1 MPFTGTL
8 RSGPPLDIRPATLKT
23 AAGIVGVVALGPL
36 LLIAP
41 IAVAAAGAADAEAA
55 CSDGGT
61 QTVDSSA
68 VTKQA
73 ESILKGGG
81 KRSAAVASL
90 DDPTEQV
97 PNAKTIQATG
107 VAMKVPARG
116 QIVALATAL
125 QESGLRN
132 LDYGDRDS
140 LGLFQQRPSQGWG
153 TATQVRDPVQA
164 STKFYEELLRV
175 SGWQSM
181 TVTQAAQA
189 VQQSGSPD
197 AYAKWHPLAT
207 ALQQAIGTSLS
218 KASTSDKSGS
228 TDTKDEESDPVPAG
242 CGTGDDGAAFGAIAT
257 GSVPKN
263 YKIPTT
269 APKPVR
275 TAIRWALGQLG
286 TPYQWGGECS
296 DPHGQDPMGRCDCS
310 SLMRASYKAGGVS
323 ISRTTY
329 TQVKEGKAV
338 SVDALKPGDLLF
350 TRGTAEVPEHV
361 GMFIGEGL
369 ILQAPHTGDVVKI
382 STLADWRPDVL
393 AARRIV

>member
-1 MPFTGTL
+1 
-8 RSGPPLDIRPATLKT
+8 LKT
-23 AAGIVGVVALGPL
+23 AAGIVAVVALGPL

-41 IAVAAAGAADAEAA
+41 LAVAAAGAADAQAA
-55 CSDGGT
+55 CSDGDT
-61 QTVDSSA
+61 EAVDSSA
-68 VTKQA
+68 VAKQV

-81 KRSAAVASL
+81 KRLASVAGL
-90 DDPTEQV
+90 DDPTEQIR
-97 PNAKTIQATG
+97 NAKSIQATG

-164 STKFYEELLRV
+164 STEFYEELLSV

-189 VQQSGSPD
+189 VQQSGSSD
-197 AYAKWHPLAT
+197 AYAKWLPLAT
-207 ALQQAIGTSLS
+207 ALQKAIAKSLS
-218 KASTSDKSGS
+218 KESTSVKSGS
-228 TDTKDEESDPVPAG
+228 KDTQDGESDSLLSG
-242 CGTGDDGAAFGAIAT
+242 CGTGEVGSVFGPIPA
-257 GSVPKN
+257 GSVPKG
-263 YKIPTT
+263 YKIPTD
-269 APKPVR
+269 APKSVR
-275 TAIRWALGQLG
+275 TAIRWGLGQLG

-296 DPHGQDPMGRCDCS
+296 NPHGQDPMGRCDCS
-310 SLMRASYKAGGVS
+310 SLMQASYKASGVS

-338 SVDALKPGDLLF
+338 GMDALEPGDLLF

-361 GMFIGEGL
+361 GMFIGAGL
-369 ILQAPHTGDVVKI
+369 ILQAPRTGDVVKI
-382 STLADWRPDVL
+382 STVTDWRPDVL

>member
-1 MPFTGTL
+1 M
-8 RSGPPLDIRPATLKT
+8 KT

-36 LLIAP
+36 LLTAP
-41 IAVAAAGAADAEAA
+41 IAVAAAGAADAQSA
-55 CSDGGT
+55 CSDGDT

-68 VTKQA
+68 VAKQV

-81 KRSAAVASL
+81 KGFASVAGL
-90 DDPTEQV
+90 DHPTEQI

-164 STKFYEELLRV
+164 STKFYEELLSV

-207 ALQQAIGTSLS
+207 ALQKAIATSLS
-218 KASTSDKSGS
+218 KESTSAKRGS
-228 TDTKDEESDPVPAG
+228 KDTKDEESDSLPGG
-242 CGTGDDGAAFGAIAT
+242 CGTGEDGGAFGPLPA
-257 GSVPKN
+257 GSVLKG
-263 YKIPTT
+263 YKIPTD
-269 APKPVR
+269 APKSVR
-275 TAIRWALGQLG
+275 TAIRWGLGQLS

-310 SLMRASYKAGGVS
+310 SLMQASYKAGGVS
-323 ISRTTY
+323 ISRPTY

-338 SVDALKPGDLLF
+338 SLDALKPGDLLF

-369 ILQAPHTGDVVKI
+369 ILQAPRTGDVVKI
-382 STLADWRPDVL
+382 STVTDWRPDLL
-393 AARRIV
+393 AARRII

>member
-1 MPFTGTL
+1 M
-8 RSGPPLDIRPATLKT
+8 KT
-23 AAGIVGVVALGPL
+23 AAGIVGMVALGPL

-41 IAVAAAGAADAEAA
+41 LAVAAAGAADAQAA
-55 CSDGGT
+55 CSDGDT
-61 QTVDSSA
+61 ETLDSSTVA
-68 VTKQA
+68 KQV
-73 ESILKGGG
+73 ESILKGSGD
-81 KRSAAVASL
+81 RFASIAGL
-90 DDPTEQV
+90 DHPTEQI

-107 VAMKVPARG
+107 VAMKVPTRG

-140 LGLFQQRPSQGWG
+140 LGLFQQRPNQGWG

-164 STKFYEELLRV
+164 STKFYDELLSV

-189 VQQSGSPD
+189 VQQSGYPD
-197 AYAKWHPLAT
+197 AYVKWRPLAT
-207 ALQQAIGTSLS
+207 ALQKAIATSPS
-218 KASTSDKSGS
+218 KELASGKSGS
-228 TDTKDEESDPVPAG
+228 TDTKDGESDSVPGG
-242 CGTGDDGAAFGAIAT
+242 CGTGEDGAAFGPISA
-257 GSVPKN
+257 GSVPKG
-263 YKIPTT
+263 YKFPST

-275 TAIRWALGQLG
+275 TAIRWGLGQLG

-310 SLMRASYKAGGVS
+310 SLMQASYKAGGVS
-323 ISRTTY
+323 ISRSTY

-369 ILQAPHTGDVVKI
+369 ILQAPRTGDVVKI

-393 AARRIV
+393 AARRII

>member
-1 MPFTGTL
+1 MKVG
-8 RSGPPLDIRPATLKT
+8 
-23 AAGIVGVVALGPL
+23 AAIVGAVALGPL

-41 IAVAAAGAADAEAA
+41 LAVALAGASSAQAA
-55 CSDGGT
+55 CTGSEA
-61 QTVDSSA
+61 VDY
-68 VTKQA
+68 
-73 ESILKGGG
+73 
-81 KRSAAVASL
+81 AAVA
-90 DDPTEQV
+90 EQV
-97 PNAKTIQATG
+97 ESIFEGGSKATVSVPELGDPAEQIPNAMTIQATG

-153 TATQVRDPVQA
+153 TSQQIRDPVHA
-164 STKFYEELLRV
+164 STTFYEALLKV

-181 TVTQAAQA
+181 TVAQAAQA
-189 VQQSGSPD
+189 VQKSGFPD
-197 AYAKWHPLAT
+197 AYAKWESLAT
-207 ALQQAIGTSLS
+207 ALQKALAESLS
-218 KASTSDKSGS
+218 PESSFSKSDKGEQ
-228 TDTKDEESDPVPAG
+228 TDSSPGG
-242 CGTGDDGAAFGAIAT
+242 CATGEDGAKFGPIPV
-257 GSVPKN
+257 GSVPRG
-263 YKIPTT
+263 YEIPVD
-269 APKPVR
+269 APKSIR
-275 TAIRWALGQLG
+275 TAIRWGLGQLG
-286 TPYQWGGECS
+286 TPYQWGGACA

-310 SLMRASYKAGGVS
+310 SLMQASYKAGGIS

-361 GMFIGEGL
+361 GMFIGDGL
-369 ILQAPHTGDVVKI
+369 ILHAPRTGDVVKI
-382 STLADWRPDVL
+382 STLAEWRPNVV

>member
-1 MPFTGTL
+1 M
-8 RSGPPLDIRPATLKT
+8 KT

-41 IAVAAAGAADAEAA
+41 ITVAAAGAAGAQAA
-55 CSDGGT
+55 CSDGDT
-61 QTVDSSA
+61 QA
-68 VTKQA
+68 VETPAVAKQVK
-73 ESILKGGG
+73 SILKGGG
-81 KRSAAVASL
+81 KGAVSIAGL
-90 DDPTEQV
+90 ADPTEQI
-97 PNAKTIQATG
+97 PIAKTIEATG

-164 STKFYEELLRV
+164 STKFYEELLSV

-197 AYAKWHPLAT
+197 AYAKWLPLAT
-207 ALQQAIGTSLS
+207 ALQKAIAKSLS
-218 KASTSDKSGS
+218 KESTSVKSGS
-228 TDTKDEESDPVPAG
+228 NDTQNGGSDSVPSG
-242 CGTGDDGAAFGAIAT
+242 CGTGEDGSAFGPLPA
-257 GSVPKN
+257 GSVPKG
-263 YKIPTT
+263 YKIPTD
-269 APKPVR
+269 APKSVR
-275 TAIRWALGQLG
+275 TAIRWGLGQLG
-286 TPYQWGGECS
+286 TPYQWGGKCS

-310 SLMRASYKAGGVS
+310 SLMQASYKAGGVS

-338 SVDALKPGDLLF
+338 SVDALEPGDLLF
-350 TRGTAEVPEHV
+350 TRGITEVPEHV

-382 STLADWRPDVL
+382 STVTDWQPDVL